1 MPTTG
6 NIRYEFG
13 ELQMG
18 QTSVL
23 NCAGEFDAVRG
34 DWSRQVN
41 DIGMTAWMDTAGAGF
56 VDVGAL
62 WDRGAAVC
70 VQFQNDVAAAL
81 ARCQA
86 NGEQALAECQAIV
99 AR

>member
-18 QTSVL
+18 QSSIL
-23 NCAGEFDAVRG
+23 NCAGEFETIHS

-41 DIGMTAWMDTAGAGF
+41 EIGISAWLDSAGSGF

-62 WDRGAAVC
+62 WARGANLC
-70 VQFQNDVAAAL
+70 VQFQNDIAFAVG
-81 ARCQA
+81 RCQA

>member
-13 ELQMG
+13 ELAMG
-18 QTSVL
+18 ASSMT
-23 NCAGEFDAVRG
+23 NCAGEFDAIRT

-41 DIGMTAWMDTAGAGF
+41 DIGMTAWMDQAGVGF

-62 WDRGAAVC
+62 WDQGANLC
-70 VQFQNDVAAAL
+70 VQFQNDIAQAV

>member
-18 QTSVL
+18 QASIL
-23 NCAGEFDAVRG
+23 NCAGEFDAVRS
-34 DWSRQVN
+34 DWGRQVA
-41 DIGMTAWMDTAGAGF
+41 DIGLSAWMDSAGAGF

-62 WDRGAAVC
+62 WDQGANLC
-70 VQFQNDVAAAL
+70 VQFQNDIASAV